1 MVAAAVAV
9 LIGALVAGALGSI
22 AGSQLPCHRAGKPL
36 GPKAELGVAES
47 ILTPT
52 TATPRR
58 EHEPLRV
65 HSTTNLP
72 KF

>member
-22 AGSQLPCHRAGKPL
+22 AGSQLPCHRAGKPQ
-36 GPKAELGVAES
+36 S
-47 ILTPT
+47 ILKPI

-65 HSTTNLP
+65 RSTTTLP